1 MKKLFYLLAITLFVS
16 SCSTTNFINK
26 KKNFN
31 GNQLTFGHKDVEKKE
46 VKQVKQ
52 VNFLEKQDIK
62 AINNVAVV
70 AENNSDDVKPLKRIF
85 KSAAKNL
92 IKSDAVAAQ
101 TVNAEKVVG
110 DFIIPAYEKAS
121 FSQGDYTKASSR
133 RGPDKALLIVLAF
146 FVPWIAV
153 GLATDWDVMPI
164 IYNLL
169 WTILCGF
176 PAIIHA
182 IVVISR
188 MR

>member
-1 MKKLFYLLAITLFVS
+1 MKKFIYLLAITLFVS

-26 KKNFN
+26 KKSFN
-31 GNQLTFGHKDVEKKE
+31 GNQLTFGHKDVDKKE
-46 VKQVKQ
+46 VKEVKQ
-52 VNFLEKQDIK
+52 VNFLEKQNIK
-62 AINNVAVV
+62 ANNNVVV
-70 AENNSDDVKPLKRIF
+70 AENNSDDIKPLKRIL

-92 IKSDAVAAQ
+92 KKSDAVAAQ

-110 DFIIPAYEKAS
+110 DFIIPAYEKTS
-121 FSQGDYTKASSR
+121 FSQGDYTKASSS

-169 WTILCGF
+169 WTFLCGF